1 MEAGRKVKLL
11 EKTWLFFRLGEAKW
25 QHSPTR
31 CMLVTSSSAS
41 SVLDIENGDVY
52 IRRTARDYLIPP
64 LAWDET
70 HRNSST
76 IE

>member
-1 MEAGRKVKLL
+1 MEAGRNVKVL
-11 EKTWLFFRLGEAKW
+11 EKTWSFFRFGETKW

-31 CMLVTSSSAS
+31 CMHVTSSSAS
-41 SVLDIENGDVY
+41 SVLDTENVDVY

-64 LAWDET
+64 LAWHET
-70 HRNSST
+70 HRNSSA